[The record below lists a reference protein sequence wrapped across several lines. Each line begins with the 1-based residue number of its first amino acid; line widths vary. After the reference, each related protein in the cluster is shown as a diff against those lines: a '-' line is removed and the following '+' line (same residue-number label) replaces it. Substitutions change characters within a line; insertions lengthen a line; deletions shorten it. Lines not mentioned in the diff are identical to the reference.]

1 MKKLLILLV
10 FLFLSDTVFA
20 YNRASGKLIEN
31 IRVRPMVAFV
41 LFEGCANYTKIYL
54 TNDYYKSM
62 LSVALTAA
70 AAGKKVEVVFQN
82 NASCATTEAQIEYID
97 VKF

>member
-1 MKKLLILLV
+1 MPFTKYQEQVIH
-10 FLFLSDTVFA
+10 FIDLFPS
-20 YNRASGKLIEN
+20 NWASGKSIEN
-31 IRVRPMVAFV
+31 IRVRPVVAFV
-41 LFEGCANYTKIYL
+41 LFEGGAMYTKIYL

-70 AAGKKVEVVFQN
+70 AAGKKVDVAFQN
-82 NASCATTEAQIEYID
+82 NASCANTEAQIEYID

>member
-1 MKKLLILLV
+1 MKKLLILFV
-10 FLFLSDTVFA
+10 FLFLSDTVSA
-20 YNRASGKLIEN
+20 YNRASDKSIEN
-31 IRVRPMVAFV
+31 IRVRPNIAYVK
-41 LFEGCANYTKIYL
+41 FEGCARYTRISL
-54 TNDYYKSM
+54 INDYYKSM

-82 NASCATTEAQIEYID
+82 NESCATTEPLIEFID

>member
-1 MKKLLILLV
+1 MKKIIIMLV
-10 FLFLSDTVFA
+10 CLFLSDTASA
-20 YNRASGKLIEN
+20 YNRAAGKTIEN
-31 IRVRPMVAFV
+31 IRVRPSVAYV
-41 LFEGCANYTKIYL
+41 KFEGCARYTRITL
-54 TNDYYKSM
+54 INDYYKSM

-82 NASCATTEAQIEYID
+82 NASCANTEPLIEFID

>member
-20 YNRASGKLIEN
+20 YNRASGKSIEN
-31 IRVRPMVAFV
+31 IRVRPMVAFE
-41 LFEGCANYTKIYL
+41 LFEGCAKYTKIYL

-70 AAGKKVEVVFQN
+70 AAGKKSTWFFKIMRVVQPQRRKLN
-82 NASCATTEAQIEYID
+82 ILM
-97 VKF
+97 